1 MNQLGSALLFLAGLV
16 IGGRVASG
24 AIGDFLAIVGGC
36 VGIGAGIGA
45 SATYLSDYEPRWD
58 RGVGL
63 GSIVGL
69 VTGLC
74 LAILD
79 AGLGS

>member
-1 MNQLGSALLFLAGLV
+1 MNAKLALKIGPAREWPLLRGGS
-16 IGGRVASG
+16 
-24 AIGDFLAIVGGC
+24 IGDFLAIVGGC

-45 SATYLSDYEPRWD
+45 SAAYLSDYEPRWD

-74 LAILD
+74 LAMLD

>member
-1 MNQLGSALLFLAGLV
+1 MTQLSGALLFLAGLV

-24 AIGDFLAIVGGC
+24 SIGDFLAIIGGC

-45 SATYLSDYEPRWD
+45 ATAYLSDYEPRWD

-69 VTGLC
+69 VTGVC
-74 LAILD
+74 LAIVD